1 MSDAHLDQI
10 RTALAAGLSPVSLEV
25 EDESHR
31 HAGHAHNRARPDGG
45 ITHLRV
51 RVVSEAFRGKSRI
64 DRHRLVNGLL
74 AGEIAGGLHALA
86 IDAKAPG
93 E

>member
-10 RTALAAGLSPVSLEV
+10 RTALAAGFRPS
-25 EDESHR
+25 R
-31 HAGHAHNRARPDGG
+31 WRWRTRATATRATRTTRPTRRR